1 MGSNIGKNMSKN
13 LISKCSPKPLDHA
26 KKNQLQMRKLIQNEQ
41 FKKQQK
47 QLVIWLLKEVANRIT
62 KVSNNSQQ
70 NNPET
75 ITNENDK
82 EIPEERY
89 ISPEE
94 RQNIIDNLRLI
105 E

>member
-1 MGSNIGKNMSKN
+1 MIGEK
-13 LISKCSPKPLDHA
+13 
-26 KKNQLQMRKLIQNEQ
+26 
-41 FKKQQK
+41 
-47 QLVIWLLKEVANRIT
+47 VANRIT

-105 E
+105 Q

>member
-1 MGSNIGKNMSKN
+1 MLKKSATDEKTDLKWAIQKATEATGDLIGEK
-13 LISKCSPKPLDHA
+13 
-26 KKNQLQMRKLIQNEQ
+26 
-41 FKKQQK
+41 
-47 QLVIWLLKEVANRIT
+47 VANRIT

-105 E
+105 Q

>member
-1 MGSNIGKNMSKN
+1 MLKKSATDEKTDSKWAIQKATEATGDLIGKK
-13 LISKCSPKPLDHA
+13 
-26 KKNQLQMRKLIQNEQ
+26 
-41 FKKQQK
+41 
-47 QLVIWLLKEVANRIT
+47 VANRIT

-94 RQNIIDNLRLI
+94 KQNVIDILRLI
-105 E
+105 